1 MISSSSN
8 LLRDAVRNKIFY
20 TNLRLCKKIERGC
33 YFQRSY
39 LVNYIYAQ
47 SSGYSNIEIIVV
59 SEIS

>member
-8 LLRDAVRNKIFY
+8 LLRDAVRNRKFY
-20 TNLRLCKKIERGC
+20 TNLRLCKIEDGY

-47 SSGYSNIEIIVV
+47 SSGYSSIEIIVV

>member
-1 MISSSSN
+1 MRSAIGN
-8 LLRDAVRNKIFY
+8 FIQIYAYV
-20 TNLRLCKKIERGC
+20 KIERGC

>member
-1 MISSSSN
+1 MQEV
-8 LLRDAVRNKIFY
+8 LREAIRNRNFIQIY
-20 TNLRLCKKIERGC
+20 AYVKIERGC
-33 YFQRSY
+33 YFQRSC